1 MAGMCVIGTER
12 TRTGGA
18 SGFTVIELLMV
29 MAIIGILSVTAL
41 PNMTKH
47 AHRSRRTE
55 AFTALHSVSIA
66 QSAYFAEQGGYADTF
81 DEIGFLIGGG
91 VRLDSRTLQA
101 PHYTYTLAAL
111 ELNGNPR
118 GNYRV
123 TAVGDID
130 PSDPVLDILI
140 IENQLTVLSP

>member
-1 MAGMCVIGTER
+1 MCVIGTER
-12 TRTGGA
+12 TRSGGT
-18 SGFTVIELLMV
+18 SGFTLIELLMV
-29 MAIIGILSVTAL
+29 VSIIGVLAMTAI
-41 PNMTKH
+41 PNLTKH

-55 AFTALHSVSIA
+55 AFNALHSLSIA
-66 QSAYFAEQGGYADTF
+66 QRAYFAEQGGYADTF

-101 PHYTYTLAAL
+101 PYYTYTLAAL
-111 ELNGNPR
+111 DLNGNPR

-140 IENQLTVLSP
+140 IENQLTVLP